1 MSSTLTDLP
10 GTLGISAVERE
21 TGLTK
26 DVLRVWERRYG
37 FPTPLRNTYGERV
50 YPDAQVAKLRLVKR
64 LLDAGMR
71 PAGLLPLD
79 MDALNAL
86 LQERAGPT
94 VERCAEQDQALH
106 LIRTHQITA
115 LRRELNQAVV
125 RDGLRR
131 FVTHTCAPLAA
142 MVGEAWMR
150 GEIRIF
156 EEHLFTEQLQ
166 SVLRGAIA
174 QAGTSGGAPRVL
186 MTTLPGEQHGLGLL
200 MAEAMFVLEGA
211 ECLSLGLQTPVGD
224 IAAAA
229 MVKRIDVVALSVS
242 SVFPQAQLIESL
254 TLLRAALPS
263 GTGLWCGG
271 GGMSAARRVPEGILR
286 LETLDDIGT
295 AISAWHQSRRADA
308 ACGPEAAPDK

>member
-94 VERCAEQDQALH
+94 PERGAEQDQALH

-115 LRRELNQAVV
+115 LRRELNQTVV

-211 ECLSLGLQTPVGD
+211 ECVSLGLQTPVGD

-271 GGMSAARRVPEGILR
+271 GGMCAARRLPEGILR
-286 LETLDDIGT
+286 LETLEDIG
-295 AISAWHQSRRADA
+295 SAVGDWRETRR
-308 ACGPEAAPDK
+308 